1 MSGACQGRS
10 RGNMMVGFV
19 QMARGTLM
27 EKNVEIRADWWNVE
41 NDLGNLWEVSWCW
54 LFYGCMVS

>member
-19 QMARGTLM
+19 QMARGKLM
-27 EKNVEIRADWWNVE
+27 EKNAEIRADWRNVANGLE
-41 NDLGNLWEVSWCW
+41 NL
-54 LFYGCMVS
+54 